1 MTLCAVSAGL
11 DKLSALKAGIL
22 RVWGIVSLG
31 RFASRRKTQRA
42 HATRVLI
49 RLMPRAPENWTLG
62 FVIVP

>member
-1 MTLCAVSAGL
+1 MTLCAASAGH
-11 DKLSALKAGIL
+11 DKPSALKAGIL

-31 RFASRRKTQRA
+31 RFASRCKTQRA